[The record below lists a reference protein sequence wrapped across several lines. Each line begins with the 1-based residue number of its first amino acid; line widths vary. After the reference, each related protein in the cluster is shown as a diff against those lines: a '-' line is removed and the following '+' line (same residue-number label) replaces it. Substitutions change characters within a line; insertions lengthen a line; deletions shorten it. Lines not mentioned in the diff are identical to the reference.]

1 MKKNKYID
9 PLKAPSCVLPLELK
23 TWTPEEYKELF
34 EVLFNSEKWVKT
46 VERRQRMYS
55 VASRPGANVNSIR
68 KGIEQ
73 DDRRAAD
80 MILHAMQIH
89 ECKKEGDKDILVKD
103 LWTQIPKDDK
113 EKNELKQKCRENLNV
128 VMFLADMLETKLM
141 NIEQN
146 LRDIFPDGNYH
157 FEQFNGVKVTLDQLR
172 TVFGKTRDMQ
182 SEEVK
187 QVYADYADSIEEYLE
202 KRMKTFLSKTGKIQ
216 KG

>member
-9 PLKAPSCVLPLELK
+9 PLKVPSCVLPLELK

-46 VERRQRMYS
+46 VERRQRMYN
-55 VASRPGANVNSIR
+55 VASRPGANVNGIR

-80 MILHAMQIH
+80 MILHAMLIH

-113 EKNELKQKCRENLNV
+113 EKNELKQKCRENLNM

-146 LRDIFPDGNYH
+146 LRDIFPDDNYH

-202 KRMKTFLSKTGKIQ
+202 KRMKTFLNKTGKIQ

>member
-1 MKKNKYID
+1 M
-9 PLKAPSCVLPLELK
+9 PLELK

-46 VERRQRMYS
+46 VERRQRMYN

-80 MILHAMQIH
+80 MILHAMLIH

-141 NIEQN
+141 AIEQN

-187 QVYADYADSIEEYLE
+187 QVYADYADSIEDYLE
-202 KRMKTFLSKTGKIQ
+202 KRMKTFLNKTGKIQ